1 MGAKSDRERLD
12 TLLVTRGLVEN
23 RTRAQALILAG
34 KVRTRGER
42 LDKPG
47 HRLPVDI
54 EIEVEKGKRWVG
66 RGAEK
71 LAPVLEQLELS
82 VSGATALDVG
92 SSTGGFT
99 QLLLELGA
107 EQIFAIDVGKN
118 QLDYR
123 LRQDSRVTSME
134 GVNARYLE
142 PTMFPKLADLAVA
155 DLSFISLEKVLPA
168 VANCLRAG
176 ASMVVLVKPQFEVG
190 REQVGRGGIV
200 RDRELHF
207 QVLERIGR
215 FALHQGWSVEAVNRA
230 GLCGADGNQEY
241 FMHVKLEAEDTQ
253 EVDWESL
260 LRPVT
265 RLDGEIE

>member
-1 MGAKSDRERLD
+1 VGTKPERERLD
-12 TLLVTRGLVEN
+12 SLLVARGLVEN

-34 KVRTRGER
+34 KVRSRGER

-47 HRLPVDI
+47 HKLPVDI
-54 EIEVEKGKRWVG
+54 EIELQEGKRWVG

-71 LAPVLEQLELS
+71 LAPVLEQLELT
-82 VSGATALDVG
+82 VSGATALDIG

-107 EQIFAIDVGKN
+107 EHVFAIDVGKN

-134 GVNARYLE
+134 GVNARYLDA
-142 PTMFPKLADLAVA
+142 TMLPRLSDLAVA

-168 VANCLRAG
+168 VATCLRAG
-176 ASMVVLVKPQFEVG
+176 AAMVVLVKPQFEVG

-200 RDRELHF
+200 RDRELHL

-215 FALHQGWSVEAVNRA
+215 FALHQGWRVEAVKRA
-230 GLCGADGNQEY
+230 ALCGADGNQEY
-241 FMHVKLEAEDTQ
+241 FMHLKLEAEDTQ
-253 EVDWESL
+253 EIDWESL

-265 RLDGEIE
+265 GLDGETE